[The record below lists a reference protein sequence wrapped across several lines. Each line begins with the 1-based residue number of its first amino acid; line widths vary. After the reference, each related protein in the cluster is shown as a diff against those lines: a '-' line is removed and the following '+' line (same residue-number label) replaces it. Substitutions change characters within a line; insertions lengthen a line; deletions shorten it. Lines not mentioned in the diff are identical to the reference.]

1 MSGSD
6 GISRLRKAVDN
17 QASLGEAVFTLPVGE
32 MLAMLDEAEDELS
45 RLSWA
50 EGVPAPVDADGEVVP
65 LTTRVMYDDDGKEFT
80 VNHIRLVGY
89 DAKARLMWRARE
101 ITGAVVNLGALHLHR
116 PDSWKRLEE
125 DIRNAENSDACGYYG
140 IGTEPCN
147 EGCPGYKDLE
157 TSCAVIAMKD
167 VLRRAKALAERDAK
181 ASTPQS
187 SPHEAKGDE

>member
-1 MSGSD
+1 MDTKTGVA
-6 GISRLRKAVDN
+6 RLRAAIKN
-17 QASLGEAVFTLPVGE
+17 QRDEGEGE
-32 MLAMLDEAEDELS
+32 FRLSFADVEAICKECEDELS

-116 PDSWKRLEE
+116 PDSWKRL
-125 DIRNAENSDACGYYG
+125 
-140 IGTEPCN
+140 
-147 EGCPGYKDLE
+147 
-157 TSCAVIAMKD
+157 
-167 VLRRAKALAERDAK
+167 
-181 ASTPQS
+181 
-187 SPHEAKGDE
+187 